1 VSVPADSIGKQKE
14 NNTQAI
20 KNVLD
25 ILTYQL

>member
-14 NNTQAI
+14 KNTQAI

-25 ILTYQL
+25 VKTNQL